1 MLTVAGPAPVE
12 LVTEARA
19 PRITWSSPE
28 ATTCQG
34 TNFATG
40 SAPSGSVTATPSTTT
55 TYDLLCAGVGG
66 NVKAAA
72 IMAVAE
78 RVSTSFHVAPPAG
91 CMNLMDHGAVAGGPD
106 TMAAFNSAISAAL
119 NTQAKCLYVAAGNFH
134 HSDIIYLRG
143 VSLYGYDPNSS
154 ILTATDPDK
163 AAVWDRVGSTIANL
177 QFRSTREVEFNGLP
191 RRDLLFFENASNFR
205 VQNNRFIGPAS
216 SGAVKMFE
224 SRNGKVIGNYIDNMR
239 AASIYMSGSSAMNNV
254 EIAYNTI
261 RRSRDDNI
269 CVESYD
275 GSNGVSNN
283 INIHHNDMAD
293 NSWGRGI
300 SIVGGHDIT
309 IDSNVSVNSAA
320 AGVLVATEDAFANK
334 ASYKVTITGNTVSNA
349 GRANGH
355 PGYLLSGGRAGM
367 WINSVRLEN
376 NTASDNVN
384 GNFRQEGNVRNV
396 TLSNNSGF

>member
-1 MLTVAGPAPVE
+1 
-12 LVTEARA
+12 
-19 PRITWSSPE
+19 
-28 ATTCQG
+28 
-34 TNFATG
+34 
-40 SAPSGSVTATPSTTT
+40 
-55 TYDLLCAGVGG
+55 
-66 NVKAAA
+66 
-72 IMAVAE
+72 
-78 RVSTSFHVAPPAG
+78 
-91 CMNLMDHGAVAGGPD
+91 MNLMDYGAVAGGPD

-191 RRDLLFFENASNFR
+191 RRDLVFFENASNFR

-254 EIAYNTI
+254 EVAYNTI

-275 GSNGVSNN
+275 GSAGVSNN
-283 INIHHNDMAD
+283 INIHHNNMAD
-293 NSWGRGI
+293 NLWGRGI
-300 SIVGGHDIT
+300 SVVGGQDIT

-334 ASYKVTITGNTVSNA
+334 ASYKVTIMGNTVRNA

-367 WINSVRLEN
+367 WIDTVRLEN

-396 TLSNNSGF
+396 TLCNNTGF